1 MNSPV
6 SDNNTTPVS
15 DNNTIDPEKTT
26 EGVMNFVNN
35 INAKTGSIANN
46 IGNGARELGND
57 ATNNFN
63 AQREK
68 ANVLIADGQLKWSEK
83 KAQAKAMADE
93 KRADFENFK
102 AKRQQQI
109 DRGESYEAGWNELKN
124 MGKNAYQ
131 KGVEGIET
139 GKEAGKVMKQAAI
152 EQHAVTASKTQ
163 SDAGDLA
170 GQESKSTGGMGA
182 NAPMLSSSGAATVG
196 GRRRRRRSRKKKKK
210 SKRKS
215 RRKKTR
221 KRKSRKSRKKRR
233 KKSKKSRRRRRR

>member
-6 SDNNTTPVS
+6 SDNNTPVS

-26 EGVMNFVNN
+26 EGVMNFVNE

-57 ATNNFN
+57 ATNNMN

-68 ANVLIADGQLKWSEK
+68 ANVLIADGQLKWSEQ
-83 KAQAKAMADE
+83 KAKYKTMADE
-93 KRADFENFK
+93 KRAEFENFK
-102 AKRQQQI
+102 AKRQQEI
-109 DRGESYEAGWNELKN
+109 NNGESYKTGINGLKN
-124 MGKNAYQ
+124 MFNKAGEKANQLNEDRKKAQ
-131 KGVEGIET
+131 EVATNEAKRVHAETSAGILA
-139 GKEAGKVMKQAAI
+139 GKE
-152 EQHAVTASKTQ
+152 SKT
-163 SDAGDLA
+163 
-170 GQESKSTGGMGA
+170 TGGLGA
-182 NAPMLSSSGAATVG
+182 NTPMQSSPGGSYTVG
-196 GRRRRRRSRKKKKK
+196 GRRRRRKSRKKKKK

>member
-35 INAKTGSIANN
+35 INAQTGSIANN

-57 ATNNFN
+57 ATNNIN

-68 ANVLIADGQLKWSEK
+68 ANNLIADGQLKWSEQK
-83 KAQAKAMADE
+83 EKGKQWKEQKQAE
-93 KRADFENFK
+93 FENFK
-102 AKRQQQI
+102 AKRQQEI
-109 DRGESYEAGWNELKN
+109 DNGESYNAGVNGLKN
-124 MGKNAYQ
+124 MFNQAGEKANQLNEDRKKAQ
-131 KGVEGIET
+131 EVATNEAKRVHAETSAGI
-139 GKEAGKVMKQAAI
+139 
-152 EQHAVTASKTQ
+152 
-163 SDAGDLA
+163 LA
-170 GQESKSTGGMGA
+170 GEESKPTGGMGA
-182 NAPMLSSSGAATVG
+182 NTPMLSSSGAATVG